1 MSIAQK
7 LLAELNYEASN
18 TKKVLERLP
27 DEHFDWKPHV
37 KSYSLGQLAAHIAN
51 LPSWIT
57 IALSTDEFDLATGG
71 FPRADDKNFNDVMS
85 RFESKIKAAG
95 EALETASD
103 ERLTAKWILKKGG
116 VKMLELPRVGVIRSM
131 VLNHTIHHRGEMIV
145 YMRLLNLKVPGLYGP
160 SADEQ

>member
-18 TKKVLERLP
+18 TRKVLERLP

-51 LPSWIT
+51 LPSWLT

-71 FPRADDKNFNDVMS
+71 LARTDDKNFNDVMN
-85 RFESKIKAAG
+85 RFESKIKSAT
-95 EALETASD
+95 EALEIASD
-103 ERLTAKWILKKGG
+103 EKLKGTWILKKGG
-116 VKMLELPRVGVIRSM
+116 VKILELPRVGVIRSM
-131 VLNHTIHHRGEMIV
+131 VMNHTIHHRGEMIV

>member
-18 TKKVLERLP
+18 TRKVLERLP

-37 KSYSLGQLAAHIAN
+37 KSYSLGQLATHIAN
-51 LPSWIT
+51 LPSWLT
-57 IALSTDEFDLATGG
+57 IALSTDEFDLAAGG
-71 FPRADDKNFNDVMS
+71 FARTDDKTFKDVMN
-85 RFESKIKAAG
+85 RFESKIKAAT
-95 EALETASD
+95 EALEIASD
-103 ERLTAKWILKKGG
+103 EKLKSTWILKKGG
-116 VKMLELPRVGVIRSM
+116 VKILELPRVGVIRSM
-131 VLNHTIHHRGEMIV
+131 VMNHTIHHRGEMIV

>member
-18 TKKVLERLP
+18 TRKVLERLP
-27 DEHFDWKPHV
+27 DEHFDWKPHE
-37 KSYSLGQLAAHIAN
+37 KSFSLGQLAAHIAN
-51 LPSWIT
+51 LPSWLT

-71 FPRADDKNFNDVMS
+71 LARTDDKNFNDVMN
-85 RFESKIKAAG
+85 RFESKIKSAT
-95 EALETASD
+95 EALEIASD
-103 ERLTAKWILKKGG
+103 EKLKGTWILKKGG
-116 VKMLELPRVGVIRSM
+116 VKILELPRVGVIRSM
-131 VLNHTIHHRGEMIV
+131 VMNHTIHHRGEMIV